1 MSGDLRE
8 GLTHTRRFVVDDK
21 RAIGFLAGSAQTASE
36 DPVENARVYA
46 TPSLIRDVEQTC
58 RDFLLE
64 FLGEGQD
71 TLGTAV
77 DIKHLAPTLMGMEV
91 EVAIEV
97 ASVNKRAVRLA
108 VSVSDPVEEVAK
120 GTHDRFVIDI
130 DQIKQRL
137 RAKMHA
143 VDMT

>member
-8 GLTHTRRFVVDDK
+8 GLTHTRRFVVDDE

-64 FLGEGQD
+64 FVGEGQD